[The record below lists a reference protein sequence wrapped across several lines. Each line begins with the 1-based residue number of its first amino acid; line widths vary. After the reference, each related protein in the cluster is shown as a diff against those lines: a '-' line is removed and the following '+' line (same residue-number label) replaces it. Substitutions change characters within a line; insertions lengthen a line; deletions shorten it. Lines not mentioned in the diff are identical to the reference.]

1 MDITAVRDD
10 LETAIVNGGLVNVYK
25 YVPER
30 PIPNCAII
38 EPDTDFITVYEGQ
51 YGPLYASNWTVQVI
65 VQVGANVREIST
77 LDAYLNTLIP
87 SIWLNTE
94 ANKLSVDKPFLLE
107 VNNATYL
114 ATNINISID
123 ME

>member
-1 MDITAVRDD
+1 MNISAVRDG
-10 LETAIVNGGLVNVYK
+10 LEGALVTGGIPTVYK

-38 EPDTDFITVYEGQ
+38 EPDTDFITVYDGQ
-51 YGPLYASNWTVQVI
+51 YGPLYASNWKVQVI
-65 VQVGANVREIST
+65 VQVGANARETAT
-77 LDAYLNTLIP
+77 LDAYLNNLIP
-87 SIWLNTE
+87 AVWDNTE
-94 ANKLSVDKPFLLE
+94 ATTLSVDKPFLLE